1 MNKNESELFILW
13 ILLNTFATDCSNAPN
28 KWCGEVWFQIKATL
42 QVESNENEDS
52 IRCSVKTS
60 HCVIFRG
67 HFSSRQNCTQF
78 IIGKL
83 TFQARLLGTTND
95 HSGGSAGSM
104 SMTGSNAGDGTSNSS
119 SSSSSSMMSTSSKC
133 LSKFSSPF
141 KRNKKNKAKN
151 SATSSLAT
159 ASSSSSDQENA
170 KVADFE
176 QLLLAPDNSHREE
189 MLRLFI
195 LKLDEEANYFQVSA
209 SPEEELCD
217 CQKCQVTHSLFGL
230 TSLRFMALASQ
241 VRYWNTNTIPH
252 PKRAPNTLMFL
263 VHFII
268 TVHLVH
274 SEQK

>member
-1 MNKNESELFILW
+1 MREGLKRGGR
-13 ILLNTFATDCSNAPN
+13 TTVVARAKT
-28 KWCGEVWFQIKATL
+28 
-42 QVESNENEDS
+42 
-52 IRCSVKTS
+52 CSVKTS

-83 TFQARLLGTTND
+83 LFQARLLGD
-95 HSGGSAGSM
+95 SVGGVLGS
-104 SMTGSNAGDGTSNSS
+104 TGSGSSIGNTDGRSTSSTASSS

-141 KRNKKNKAKN
+141 KRRKNKAKN
-151 SATSSLAT
+151 STSAL
-159 ASSSSSDQENA
+159 ASSSVDQGSTQGTSGGNS
-170 KVADFE
+170 VADFE

-217 CQKCQVTHSLFGL
+217 CQKCQVTHSLFRCRPSETKTKL
-230 TSLRFMALASQ
+230 RSLRPLWPPGFSSPILE
-241 VRYWNTNTIPH
+241 Y
-252 PKRAPNTLMFL
+252 
-263 VHFII
+263 
-268 TVHLVH
+268 
-274 SEQK
+274 